1 MNAWVTDPLVLA
13 RFVHYAAC
21 VLAAGTAAFVVL
33 AEPLAKSKET
43 DRLRRCWR
51 AFIWIGGVMA
61 ALSGAAWLAIVAAN
75 IVGTSVVAAVL
86 NGGFCSVAG
95 GTQFGLLTVSRIVL
109 ALLLALPVW
118 TDRARLLPAFGIV
131 VLIAP
136 VGHAGAQVGF
146 WGDVHLA
153 ADAAHLVAAAA
164 WLGGLPALAILLGLA
179 RRDPQTFGEPAR
191 RITARFSWLGM
202 AAVGTL
208 LATGIVNSWFLL
220 SGPGDL
226 LTTQYGCVLA
236 LKIGLFAIMIV
247 IAAVNRFRLTP
258 RLYTS
263 AALRTLRRN
272 SLAEVLLGAGVLFL
286 VAILGTLE
294 PGSHQH
300 ARAAVPDDA
309 AFVHIH
315 GDEAMADVAIEPG
328 RPGPIDILIH
338 LAHEDLTDY
347 TARALHVELR
357 PPEADTAAITR
368 DAKPASNGV
377 WKVGGITLPRAGIW
391 TVVLTITPRDG
402 AIAVLDGPIVIAP

>member
-1 MNAWVTDPLVLA
+1 
-13 RFVHYAAC
+13 
-21 VLAAGTAAFVVL
+21 VL

-51 AFIWIGGVMA
+51 ASIVAGGIMA

-75 IVGTSVVAAVL
+75 IVGTSAIGAVL
-86 NGGFCSVAG
+86 NGGLWSVAW
-95 GTQFGLLTVSRIVL
+95 GTQFGLLTVARIVL

-236 LKIGLFAIMIV
+236 VKIGLFAIMIA

-300 ARAAVPDDA
+300 ARAAVPDGA

-347 TARALHVELR
+347 AARALHVELR
-357 PPEADTAAITR
+357 PPEADTAAIKR

-402 AIAVLDGPIVIAP
+402 VIAVLDGPIVIAP